1 LNHGLEKMKVNSPI
15 TTVTNLIEKLPGN
28 QGLFRLDFDETIGP
42 GQWLHGD
49 GINYPVYQ
57 YANHQAQIIA
67 PLAHKFPEQYLLK
80 GQSLDIANEHRKIL
94 LLAENNSIASLLF
107 LMNRLK
113 EQWGL
118 KILRQRISQI
128 LVGTRTDF
136 PFQPV
141 PSRFMIKTMPVDT
154 IASAQLFEDLGLPA
168 RLASETG
175 AAGCFDGSLCSLLEQ
190 LDDGFIEPET
200 LVVAFGTNELLA
212 TIKKLLE
219 GKTNKQFLIN
229 PE

>member
-1 LNHGLEKMKVNSPI
+1 MNNSVNS
-15 TTVTNLIEKLPGN
+15 VANLIEKLPAN
-28 QGLFRLDFDETIGP
+28 QGLFSLDFDETICP
-42 GQWLHGD
+42 GQWLYGD
-49 GINYPVYQ
+49 GINYPVYH
-57 YANHQAQIIA
+57 YANHKAQIIA
-67 PLAHKFPEQYLLK
+67 PLNQKFARKYQLK
-80 GQSLDIANEHRKIL
+80 GQPLNIANEDRKIL
-94 LLAENNSIASLLF
+94 LLAENNGISSLLF
-107 LMNRLK
+107 LMNQLK
-113 EQWGL
+113 QQWGL

-128 LVGTRTDF
+128 LVGTRTTF

-141 PSRFMIKTMPVDT
+141 PSRFMITAMPVDT
-154 IASAQLFEDLGLPA
+154 IASSQLFEDLGLPA

-190 LDDGFIEPET
+190 LEENFIEPET
-200 LVVAFGTNELLA
+200 LVVAFGTNKLLT

>member
-1 LNHGLEKMKVNSPI
+1 MNH
-15 TTVTNLIEKLPGN
+15 
-28 QGLFRLDFDETIGP
+28 
-42 GQWLHGD
+42 
-49 GINYPVYQ
+49 
-57 YANHQAQIIA
+57 
-67 PLAHKFPEQYLLK
+67 
-80 GQSLDIANEHRKIL
+80 
-94 LLAENNSIASLLF
+94 
-107 LMNRLK
+107 LK

-128 LVGTRTDF
+128 LVGTRTAF

-141 PSRFMIKTMPVDT
+141 PSRFMITAMPVDT
-154 IASAQLFEDLGLPA
+154 IASSQLFEDLGLPA
-168 RLASETG
+168 RLASERG

-190 LDDGFIEPET
+190 LEDGFIKPET
-200 LVVAFGTNELLA
+200 LVVAFGTNELLT